1 MIGHVRKRLAGIRRV
16 MQEKFSTFSNP
27 FFIFCF
33 VWLVGWRNE
42 YVCHRWCNRRLLDKL
57 LHIKPVSSFR
67 LTGTGVLLLFSD
79 DSVVK
84 VPLSRIAD
92 AALQRNFHCYRMLRE
107 SNFSQYVQYR
117 LEPGEGVFRMDRLYP
132 VSDPVDAVASVVE
145 AFEALTPSVRMQ
157 VRVLGGK
164 CAAGVAVLQRFTGM
178 SIQVP
183 ASAVVHTCAMHGDLT
198 EHNVMTDAAGQVV
211 LIDLERFDF
220 NGIAGIDLI
229 HFKVNREST
238 DKRCSFADCLPGFV
252 KRGYDKDILIV
263 YLLYRLGVEHEDE
276 VRLPDSYYRRAY
288 HAYECLL
295 AMTDQSRQ

>member
-1 MIGHVRKRLAGIRRV
+1 MIGGVRKRLAGVKRV
-16 MQEKFSTFSNP
+16 MREKISTFSNP

-33 VWLVGWRNE
+33 VLLVGWRNE
-42 YVCHRWCNRRLLDKL
+42 YVCHRWCNRRLLKTL
-57 LHIKPVSSFR
+57 LHIKGVNSFR
-67 LTGTGVLLLFSD
+67 LTGTGVLLLFSY
-79 DSVVK
+79 DSVAK
-84 VPLSRIAD
+84 VPLSPVAD
-92 AALQRNFHCYRMLRE
+92 AALERNFDCYRML
-107 SNFSQYVQYR
+107 SNSGLSKFVSYR
-117 LEPGEGVFRMDRLYP
+117 LESANGYYRMDRLWP
-132 VSDPVDAVASVVE
+132 VSDPAKAVASVIE
-145 AFEALTPSVRMQ
+145 AFEALTPSARMP
-157 VRVLGGK
+157 VRVLEKK
-164 CAAGVAVLQRFTGM
+164 CAAGVSVLQRFTGM
-178 SIQVP
+178 GLEVP
-183 ASAVVHTCAMHGDLT
+183 ASVVVHTCAMHGDLT

>member
-1 MIGHVRKRLAGIRRV
+1 

-92 AALQRNFHCYRMLRE
+92 AALQRNFHCYQMLRE
-107 SNFSQYVQYR
+107 SHLSQFVQYR
-117 LEPGEGVFRMDRLYP
+117 LEFGEGFYWMDRLCQ
-132 VSDPVDAVASVVE
+132 VSDPAEAVTSIVE
-145 AFEALTPSVRMQ
+145 AFEALTPPIRMSVRM
-157 VRVLGGK
+157 LGEK
-164 CAAGVAVLQRFTGM
+164 CAAGAIVLQRFTGM
-178 SIQVP
+178 KIRVP
-183 ASAVVHTCAMHGDLT
+183 ASAEVRACAMHGDLT
-198 EHNVMTDAAGQVV
+198 EHNVMTNALGQIV

-229 HFKVNREST
+229 HFEINREST
-238 DKRCSFADCLPGFV
+238 EKICSFPDCLPGFV
-252 KRGYDKDILIV
+252 RRGYDRDILIV
-263 YLLYRLGVEHEDE
+263 YLLYRLGVEHNDE

-288 HAYECLL
+288 HAYEFLL
-295 AMTDQSRQ
+295 EMTDQSCQ